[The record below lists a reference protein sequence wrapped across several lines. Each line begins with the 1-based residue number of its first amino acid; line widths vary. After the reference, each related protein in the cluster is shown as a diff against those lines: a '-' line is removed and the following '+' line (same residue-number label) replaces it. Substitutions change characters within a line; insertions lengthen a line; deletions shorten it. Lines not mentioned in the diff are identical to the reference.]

1 MLNRLFYSGLGLV
14 LFVGCLPAETE
25 NSPVQEPEHAMLFRD
40 VTESAGLESARHHTG
55 AIGDKWMP
63 ETYGAGVAFV
73 DYNGDGWQDILFV
86 NGGEWA
92 GPGIEG
98 IPALRLFENQSDGRF
113 REVTE
118 ETGLDAYEAYG
129 FGVAAA
135 DFDNDGDADILLTTL
150 STNLFFRN
158 DDGHF
163 TEVGKE
169 VGLAGYQEWSTAALF
184 FDADRDGW
192 VDLYLGHYVPW
203 TPETDIACTSDG
215 TNRDYCMPH
224 QYQGAPAR
232 FYRNTGKGTFVERTT
247 EAGLNNNPGKTLG
260 VVSLDFNRDMW
271 PDFIVANDTYPNL
284 LYQNKGDGT
293 FEEVGLV
300 SGVAYDNNGR
310 ARAGMGIDAGVVDT
324 SGGVSVVVGNF
335 SEEMAGVFQHQGNG
349 IFRDRAPASG
359 IGGPSLMT
367 LTFGVSLLDVDLDG
381 DLDAFFVN
389 GHILEQVEEMQ
400 DGVTYRQ
407 PPQLFLN
414 DGAGR
419 FALLEERP
427 VSVMQ
432 ERYVGRGLAYADY
445 DHDGDLDLLIT
456 ENGGPLHLW
465 QNTTNPH
472 ERADVSSLRLT
483 LTGETSTAEALGA
496 SVVTVSAGTERQYR
510 RVHTGGSYLSQSE
523 QTLTFGFRNAAK
535 VDSIRVV
542 WPSGRVD
549 VFTDVPVDQSYNLR
563 EGQTMLH

>member
-1 MLNRLFYSGLGLV
+1 MLNRLFCSGLGMI
-14 LFVGCLPAETE
+14 LFVGCLPDKTE
-25 NSPVQEPEHAMLFRD
+25 NHAVQEPANAMLFQD
-40 VTESAGLESARHHTG
+40 VTVSAGLESVRHHTG

-73 DYNGDGWQDILFV
+73 DYNGDGWQDIVFV
-86 NGGEWA
+86 SGGEWT
-92 GPGIEG
+92 GRGIGG
-98 IPALRLFENQSDGRF
+98 IPALRLFKNQSDGRF
-113 REVTE
+113 KEVTE
-118 ETGLDAYEAYG
+118 ETGLDRYEAYG

-158 DDGHF
+158 DAGKF
-163 TEVGKE
+163 TEVGEE
-169 VGLAGYQEWSTAALF
+169 VGLAGHQEWSTAALF

-192 VDLYLGHYVPW
+192 VDLYMGHYVPW
-203 TPETDIACTSDG
+203 TPDTDIACTSDG

-232 FYRNTGKGTFVERTT
+232 FYKNTGKGTFVERTR
-247 EAGLNNNPGKTLG
+247 EAGLAGNPGKTLG
-260 VVSLDFNRDMW
+260 VVSLDFNHDMW
-271 PDFIVANDTYPNL
+271 PDFIVANDTNPNL

-293 FEEVGLV
+293 FEEIGLV

-310 ARAGMGIDAGVVDT
+310 ARAGMGIDAGVVDA
-324 SGGVSVVVGNF
+324 SGEVSIFVGNF
-335 SEEMAGVFQHQGNG
+335 SEEMAGVFQHRGNG

-389 GHILEQVEEMQ
+389 GHIIEQVEEMQ

-414 DGAGR
+414 DGEGR

-445 DHDGDLDLLIT
+445 DHDGDLDVLIT

-483 LTGETSTAEALGA
+483 LTGETGTALGA
-496 SVVTVSAGTERQYR
+496 SVVAVSAGAARQYR
-510 RVHTGGSYLSQSE
+510 QIHTGGSYLSQSE

-535 VDSIRVV
+535 VDSILVM

-549 VFTDVPVDQSYNLR
+549 VFTDVPVNQSYNLK